1 MAGRNISNPTTY
13 ATLSSGTAQ
22 QTSLFDGSFSPLY
35 GVVTDSGN
43 WANYGVDTGSAN
55 AYVVTLTPAAASYEN
70 GMILAF
76 QPVNS
81 NTGAS
86 TINVNGLGSKS
97 IVNAASLALNGGE
110 ISANAICTVMYDG
123 TNFRIIGPC
132 PLSVI
137 QTGLSTTFSKDCAGF
152 TSINLQLSWSSGAM
166 PITLLHVAQGVP
178 ISIFA
183 VNAQGVQRALSFTG
197 CTNPAGTAITTING
211 LSSGTVNGGSFID
224 LIAAGFLVNAGKA
237 IGMNG
242 SADGPTQILLAM

>member
-1 MAGRNISNPTTY
+1 MAGRNISNPITY
-13 ATLSSGTAQ
+13 ATLSSASPQ
-22 QTSLFDGSFSPLY
+22 SLSDFDNSFSPLY

-55 AYVVTLTPAAASYEN
+55 AYTITLSPAAASYEN

-132 PLSVI
+132 PLQKNLGVVSTNQTINCAGYTSVKIYLNITTNANGLIVTLSNLGTGIPVVIRYDNSYSGALAIVI
-137 QTGLSTTFSKDCAGF
+137 QS
-152 TSINLQLSWSSGAM
+152 
-166 PITLLHVAQGVP
+166 
-178 ISIFA
+178 
-183 VNAQGVQRALSFTG
+183 
-197 CTNPAGTAITTING
+197 TNPATTSYAVTGVVSGQSAINLAVAG
-211 LSSGTVNGGSFID
+211 LSI
-224 LIAAGFLVNAGKA
+224 NAGQTALLTGMSDSVPNLDFA
-237 IGMNG
+237 IVV
-242 SADGPTQILLAM
+242 T